1 MTWFVP
7 GELKAC
13 LDDALAWGVP
23 SMLKTEPPRLTVR
36 EDEVLQ
42 WLARGKTDKDIGDI
56 LGISPRTVHKHL
68 QRIYEKLGV
77 ETRTAAVVRVMNHS
91 FPLSQR

>member
-7 GELKAC
+7 GDLKAC
-13 LDDALAWGVP
+13 LDDARAAWGVP
-23 SMLKTEPPRLTVR
+23 SLLKSEAAPLTAR

-42 WLARGKTDKDIGDI
+42 WLGRGKTDKDIGVI

-68 QRIYEKLGV
+68 QRIYEKMGV
-77 ETRTAAVVRVMNHS
+77 ENRTAAVVRAAR
-91 FPLSQR
+91 L